1 MQMKKIALGIL
12 VALMV
17 TCFFSCKKDYFFDT
31 GVHDAKYNGTILQYL
46 KSNKVMFDTTVQVI
60 NLAGMA
66 NVLETEQNIT
76 FFAPTSS
83 SIVKSVIYLNR
94 HLRLNGQDTVADYRQ
109 IKPVVWRKIL
119 SQYIFKG
126 KNTLKDYP
134 QLDTLAYAAYPGQ
147 AYASYDGELM
157 NIGVIYNDAGGV
169 KYAGY
174 RQLFLSYI
182 QDRTQPTQS
191 LINVPVAT
199 SDIQPTNGVI
209 HVLRQARLA
218 GDPIGSVVVN
228 LHDFGFSKPLFVRE
242 VLAAGIDPKP

>member
-1 MQMKKIALGIL
+1 MKKITLGVF
-12 VALMV
+12 VALLV
-17 TCFFSCKKDYFFDT
+17 TCFYSCKKEYFFDT
-31 GVHDAKYNGTILQYL
+31 GVHEAKFDGNIMQYL

-66 NVLETEQNIT
+66 NVLETQNVT

-83 SIVKSVIYLNR
+83 SIVKSVIYLNQF
-94 HLRLNGQDTVADYRQ
+94 LRANGQDTVKDYRQ
-109 IKPVVWRKIL
+109 IKPAVWRKVL
-119 SQYIFKG
+119 TQYIFKG
-126 KNTLKDYP
+126 KNLLKDYP

-147 AYASYDGELM
+147 AYTSFDGAIM
-157 NIGVIYNDAGGV
+157 NVGVIYNDAGGV

-199 SDIQPTNGVI
+199 SDIQPTNGVV
-209 HVLRQARLA
+209 HVLRQAQLTLINGGPA
-218 GDPIGSVVVN
+218 NQVVN
-228 LHDFGFSKPLFVRE
+228 KHDFGFSKPLFVRE
-242 VLAAGIDPKP
+242 VLAAGIDPAP

>member
-1 MQMKKIALGIL
+1 MKKITLGVL
-12 VALMV
+12 VALLV
-17 TCFFSCKKDYFFDT
+17 TCFFSCKKDYYFDT
-31 GVHDAKYNGTILQYL
+31 GVHIAKYDGTIMQYL

-60 NLAGMA
+60 NLAGME
-66 NVLETEQNIT
+66 NVLDKENIT

-83 SIVKSVIYLNR
+83 SIVKSVRYLNR
-94 HLRLNGQDTVADYRQ
+94 FLRANGQDTVKDYRQ
-109 IKPVVWRKIL
+109 IKTAVWRKIL
-119 SQYIFKG
+119 TQYIFKG

-134 QLDTLAYAAYPGQ
+134 QLDTLAYTAYPGQ
-147 AYASYDGELM
+147 AYTSYDGEIM

-209 HVLRQARLA
+209 HVLRQAQLS
-218 GDPIGSVVVN
+218 GDPLGSVVIN
-228 LHDFGFSKPLFVRE
+228 KHDFGFSKPLFVRE
-242 VLAAGIDPKP
+242 VLAAGIDPAP

>member
-1 MQMKKIALGIL
+1 MKKLTLGIIA
-12 VALMV
+12 ALFAII
-17 TCFFSCKKDYFFDT
+17 CFSCKKDYYLDT
-31 GVHDAKYNGTILQYL
+31 GVHEAKFNGSILQYL
-46 KSNKVMFDTTVQVI
+46 KSNRVMFDTTLQVI
-60 NLAGMA
+60 DLAGMQD
-66 NVLETEQNIT
+66 VLDKEKDVT

-83 SIVKSVIYLNR
+83 SIVKSVRYLNR
-94 HLRLNGQDTVADYRQ
+94 FLRTNGQDTVKNYAQ
-109 IKPVVWRKIL
+109 IKQSVWRKIL

-126 KNTLKDYP
+126 KNLLKDYP
-134 QLDTLAYAAYPGQ
+134 QLDTLSYAAYPGQ
-147 AYASYDGELM
+147 AYASYSGEIM

-209 HVLRQARLA
+209 HVLRQAQISLID
-218 GDPIGSVVVN
+218 GGPQNTVIN
-228 LHDFGFSKPLFVRE
+228 KHDFGFSKPLFVRE
-242 VLAAGIDPKP
+242 VIAAGIDPAP